1 MTTEDIKKMTVYMMD
16 KDGNGYIGN
25 VPEGFYPLIAG
36 CVKFVKVDKEQFQM
50 VGIENFVTSNKQ
62 K

>member
-1 MTTEDIKKMTVYMMD
+1 MTTEDIKKMSVYMMD
-16 KDGNGYIGN
+16 EDENVYVGN

-50 VGIENFVTSNKQ
+50 VGIENFVTSK
-62 K
+62 KE